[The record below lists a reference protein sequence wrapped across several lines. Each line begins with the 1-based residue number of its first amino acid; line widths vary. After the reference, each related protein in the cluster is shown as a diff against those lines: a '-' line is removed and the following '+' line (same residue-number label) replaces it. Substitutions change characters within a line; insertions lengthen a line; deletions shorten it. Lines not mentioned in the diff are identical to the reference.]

1 MENKLIRFLFI
12 VLVATAFSCCE
23 KAQFISETDLPP
35 YEESVSDKPLTKSI
49 VEDDAYYWFHNEKIF
64 LKKITGKKYLLFD
77 TQSDDFMKSNNRKQI
92 EDELQEISFPG
103 MVYMNSAKG
112 NTNKEKWLI
121 ADEGKLRTIQQEKS
135 NGLVYTS
142 SFYQTIPEGL
152 EVGVSNLFYVKLKKV
167 DDVNKLIKLADA
179 NSVNVIGYN
188 EFLPQWYT
196 LSCDVNSKGD
206 ALQMAN
212 MFYETG
218 LFEASEPDLM
228 GCYSASISALPL
240 NDTYYN
246 SYQWNLHGQYSINW
260 EGAYAL
266 SQGNGVDIA
275 IFDHGIDPLHQDMNF
290 AYGLS
295 GYDTVSQSMDV
306 GNVVYGP
313 HGTACAGI
321 IKATVNNG
329 IGVAGIAPQATIHS
343 ICNPLEEAPNA
354 LQQLSVGLTYA
365 SNYDVIS
372 CSWGGCPYSSLIV
385 DALYYYCFLWGRN
398 GKGCVVVFAVG
409 NDGEEDIAFP
419 ANCDDRILAVG
430 ASDSYGQ
437 RCNFSNYGSSLDVVA
452 PGINIPTTDRSGS
465 AGYNATNYRLDFN
478 GTSAA
483 CPHVAAIAALMLS
496 VNPSLT
502 RAEVNEIIQS
512 TARKVG
518 GYTYSNTNGK
528 LDGTWN
534 VQMGYGLVD
543 AYAAVLEAIER
554 I

>member
-135 NGLVYTS
+135 SGLVYTS

-228 GCYSASISALPL
+228 GCVLHNANTSSI

-260 EGAYAL
+260 ESAYAL
-266 SQGNGVDIA
+266 SQGNGVNVA
-275 IFDHGIDPLHQDMNF
+275 IIDTGIEQLHPDLNF

-295 GYDTVSQSMDV
+295 GYDTISQSMDV
-306 GNVVYGP
+306 GNVVYES

-321 IKATVNNG
+321 IKATVGNG
-329 IGVAGIAPQATIHS
+329 LGVAGIAPQATIHS
-343 ICNPLEEAPNA
+343 ICTPFGFRPNI
-354 LQQLSVGLTYA
+354 LQELSVGLTYA

-372 CSWGGCPYSSLIV
+372 CSWESSNSTLIE

-398 GKGCVVVFAVG
+398 GKGCVVVFSTG
-409 NDGEEDIAFP
+409 NSGRSSVSFP
-419 ANCDDRILAVG
+419 ANCDDRIIAVG
-430 ASDSYGQ
+430 ANDSSGQ
-437 RCNFSNYGSSLDVVA
+437 RCDFSNYGLSLDVVA
-452 PGINIPTTDRSGS
+452 PGIDIPTTDLLGS
-465 AGYNATNYRLDFN
+465 YGTSLTNYDLEFN

-483 CPHVAAIAALMLS
+483 CPHVSAIAALMLS
-496 VNPSLT
+496 VNPNLT

-518 GYTYSNTNGK
+518 GYTYSTTTGK
-528 LDGTWN
+528 PDGTWN
-534 VQMGYGLVD
+534 AQMGYGLVD

>member
-228 GCYSASISALPL
+228 GYSSASANALSL

-260 EGAYAL
+260 ESAYAL
-266 SQGNGVDIA
+266 SQGSGVDIA
-275 IFDHGIDPLHQDMNF
+275 IVDDGIDPLHPDMNF

-306 GNVVYGP
+306 GAVVYDS

-321 IKATVNNG
+321 IKATVGNG

-343 ICNPLEEAPNA
+343 ISNPFDNNPNTA
-354 LQQLSVGLTYA
+354 QQLSVGLIYA

-372 CSWGGCPYSSLIV
+372 CSWGGPSNSLIE
-385 DALYYYCFLWGRN
+385 DALYYYCLLWGRN
-398 GKGCVVVFAVG
+398 GKGCVVVFSTGNNGNSAV
-409 NDGEEDIAFP
+409 NFP
-419 ANCDDRILAVG
+419 ASFDDKILAVG
-430 ASDSYGQ
+430 ASDQSG
-437 RCNFSNYGSSLDVVA
+437 RRRSDSNYGSLLDVVA
-452 PGINIPTTDRSGS
+452 PGVNIPTTDRSGS
-465 AGYNATNYRLDFN
+465 YGYTLSDYVLNFGA
-478 GTSAA
+478 TSAA
-483 CPHVAAIAALMLS
+483 CPHVSAIAALMLS
-496 VNPSLT
+496 VNPNLT

-518 GYTYSNTNGK
+518 GYTYSNTTGK
-528 LDGTWN
+528 PDGTWN

>member
-1 MENKLIRFLFI
+1 MENKLFRFLFI
-12 VLVATAFSCCE
+12 VLVAIAFSCCE
-23 KAQFISETDLPP
+23 KASFISETVLPS
-35 YEESVSDKPLTKSI
+35 YEESVSDKPITKSI
-49 VEDDAYYWFHNEKIF
+49 VEDDAYYWFHGEKIF
-64 LKKITGKKYLLFD
+64 LKKITGKTYLLFD
-77 TQSDDFMKSNNRKQI
+77 TQSDDFVKSNNRKQI

-112 NTNKEKWLI
+112 NKNKEKWLI

-135 NGLVYTS
+135 SGLVYTS
-142 SFYQTIPEGL
+142 SFYQTIPGGL

-167 DDVNKLIKLADA
+167 DDVNKLIKLANE

-196 LSCDVNSKGD
+196 LSCDMNSKGD

-218 LFEASEPDLM
+218 MFEASEPDLM
-228 GCYSASISALPL
+228 GYSSASTNTLSF

-260 EGAYAL
+260 ENAYVL
-266 SQGNGVDIA
+266 SQGYGVDVA
-275 IFDHGIDPLHQDMNF
+275 IIDDGIDPLHPDMNF

-295 GYDTVSQSMDV
+295 GYDTVSRSMDV
-306 GNVVYGP
+306 GNVVYNS

-321 IKATVNNG
+321 IKAIVNNG
-329 IGVAGIAPQATIHS
+329 RGVAGIAPQATIHS
-343 ICNPLEEAPNA
+343 ISNPFDNSPNTA
-354 LQQLSVGLTYA
+354 QQLSVGLIYA

-372 CSWGGCPYSSLIV
+372 CSWGGPDSTLIE

-398 GKGCVVVFAVG
+398 GKGCVVIFAVG
-409 NDGEEDIAFP
+409 NNGEEAIAFP

-430 ASDSYGQ
+430 ASNSYGQ
-437 RCNFSNYGSSLDVVA
+437 RCYFSNYGSSLDVVA

-465 AGYNATNYRLDFN
+465 LGDNTTDYRLNFN
-478 GTSAA
+478 GSSAA

-496 VNPSLT
+496 VNPNLT

-518 GYTYSNTNGK
+518 GYTYSNTTGK
-528 LDGTWN
+528 SDGTWN
-534 VQMGYGLVD
+534 VLMGYGLVD